1 MEKVIRAGIYIR
13 VSTEEQAKHG
23 YSIESQ
29 KSRLKAWAKEHNY
42 IIVNVYAIPRQ
53 GARGEIGRHRPVRH
67 RIPAGPR

>member
-29 KSRLKAWAKEHNY
+29 RSRLTEWCNEHHY
-42 IIVNVYAIPRQ
+42 QIVDVYADE
-53 GARGEIGRHRPVRH
+53 GK
-67 RIPAGPR
+67 